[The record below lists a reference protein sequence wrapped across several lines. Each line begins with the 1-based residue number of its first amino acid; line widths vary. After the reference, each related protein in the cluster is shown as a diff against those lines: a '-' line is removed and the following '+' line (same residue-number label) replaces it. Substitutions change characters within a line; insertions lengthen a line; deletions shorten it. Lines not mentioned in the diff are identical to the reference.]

1 MAKEKKIR
9 AISFDTAKEIN
20 TLVIVLERSCSHFE
34 RNYYTKEQRK
44 QSEKLL
50 SVALEVQ
57 QMFFEGEKDAI
68 SK

>member
-1 MAKEKKIR
+1 MPKKIR
-9 AISFDTAKEIN
+9 AISFDTAREIN
-20 TLVIVLERSCSHFE
+20 TLVMVLERSCSRFE
-34 RNYYTKEQRK
+34 ENYYTKEQRK

-57 QMFFEGEKDAI
+57 QMFFKGEKDAI

>member
-1 MAKEKKIR
+1 MAKKLR

-20 TLVIVLERSCSHFE
+20 ILVMVLERSCSHFE
-34 RNYYTKEQRK
+34 ENYYTKEQRK

-57 QMFFEGEKDAI
+57 QMFFKGEKDAI

>member
-1 MAKEKKIR
+1 MPKKIR

-20 TLVIVLERSCSHFE
+20 TLVIVLERSCSRFE
-34 RNYYTKEQRK
+34 ENYYTKEQRK

-50 SVALEVQ
+50 SIALEVQ